1 MGRLE
6 VELKKSPSLNVNLTS
21 SSPLDVNL
29 GPGGGGVAIRDYEK
43 LKNLPQ
49 INNVT
54 LIGNLFLGD
63 LFPDGI
69 IINGGDSTG
78 YDPIPIPSEVPHAE
92 GVGF

>member
-1 MGRLE
+1 MIR
-6 VELKKSPSLNVNLTS
+6 VELNRSPTLDVDLS
-21 SSPLDVNL
+21 SSNPLDVNL
-29 GPGGGGVAIRDYEK
+29 GQGGGVSIRDYEK
-43 LKNLPQ
+43 LKNKPQ
-49 INNVT
+49 INSVT
-54 LIGNLFLGD
+54 LIGNLFLND